1 MGDLIIRVRVEVPT
15 KLTEKQKELLR
26 QFDEA
31 TTGREYGE
39 RKSFLEKMKSLFD
52 K

>member
-1 MGDLIIRVRVEVPT
+1 MPNLRAAAFGPAT
-15 KLTEKQKELLR
+15 PLLR